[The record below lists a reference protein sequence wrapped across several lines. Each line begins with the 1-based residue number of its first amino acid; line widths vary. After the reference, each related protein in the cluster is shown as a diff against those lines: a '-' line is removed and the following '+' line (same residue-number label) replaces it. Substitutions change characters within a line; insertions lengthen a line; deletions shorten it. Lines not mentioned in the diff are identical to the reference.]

1 MKARCGPRF
10 ASFTHRMRAFFLTLI
25 FTANAWASG
34 LTCDGLFSPDYR
46 AWNPTAALPAE
57 AYSAPN
63 ARPFRDYEHVLRPVI
78 PSGATVLDLGGGQ
91 GRAMYELA
99 TRRDVDAIVVNTQD
113 FTGRFPERPGRG
125 RLSYVTGWAEDVLS
139 RVRESSVD
147 VVLDFFG
154 AFHYSARK
162 DVLVEGIYR
171 ALKPGASAYLLFD
184 YQNSQ
189 AFVGRMRFDRYLESV
204 NPEVFS
210 VRTSILNRREVS
222 ILKITKPRA
231 RTWFG
236 FARASGRASGPAE
249 LKLDLEIASV
259 EMNPRLR
266 LAVPRVWYRARE

>member
-1 MKARCGPRF
+1 
-10 ASFTHRMRAFFLTLI
+10 MRALFVTLFFA
-25 FTANAWASG
+25 ANAGASG
-34 LTCDGLFSPDYR
+34 LTCDGLFAPDYR
-46 AWNPTAALPAE
+46 AWNPTAALSAE

-63 ARPFRDYEHVLRPVI
+63 ARPYRDYEKILRPTI
-78 PSGATVLDLGGGQ
+78 PNGATVLDLGGGQ
-91 GRAMYELA
+91 GRAMYDLA
-99 TRRDVDAIVVNTQD
+99 TRKDVDAIVVNTQD
-113 FTGRFPERPGRG
+113 FTGRYPERPDRG

-139 RVRESSVD
+139 RIPESRVD

-162 DVLVEGIYR
+162 DLLVEGIYR
-171 ALKPGASAYLLFD
+171 VLKPGASASLLFD

-210 VRTSILNRREVS
+210 VRTSILNGREVS
-222 ILKITKPRA
+222 VLKITKPRA
-231 RTWFG
+231 RRWFE
-236 FARASGRASGPAE
+236 FARISGRVSGPAP
-249 LKLDLEIASV
+249 LTLDLEIASV